1 MHVCTSSISNRI
13 LILFIRHLRVYCC
26 YIHEILS
33 STDEISLEGVTVHA
47 NLEKALGR
55 TGWGIFRG
63 MMTLWSLSHFCTK
76 KIKILIVQYAVI
88 TEQTSSPRAFS
99 HLSAFKENLR
109 CNSLLLS
116 LFQSHIFS
124 VLLSFSPQCS
134 FHTNCRDGGSLHQL
148 GAPRL
153 DEFSGQ
159 PVLPARTGEKDLFP
173 GWSWNNICR
182 LRTAELIRRLTE

>member
-1 MHVCTSSISNRI
+1 MPASRIGHLYCSLDTYEYIAATFMRFFHQQMKFHWKEWPYMLISRKHLVAPVEEFSAVWWRYGVCP
-13 LILFIRHLRVYCC
+13 
-26 YIHEILS
+26 
-33 STDEISLEGVTVHA
+33 
-47 NLEKALGR
+47 
-55 TGWGIFRG
+55 IFA
-63 MMTLWSLSHFCTK
+63 K

-116 LFQSHIFS
+116 LFQSHIFF

-134 FHTNCRDGGSLHQL
+134 FHTNCWDGGSLHQL

-159 PVLPARTGEKDLFP
+159 PVLPAGTGEKDLFP